1 MAAHLLVG
9 LARQRTPRAHIGVSG
24 WCARVNM
31 KDVELYVRYTAMIV
45 ALIVARRAP
54 ALSSMAGCQEFL
66 FGAGGGRH
74 PSEDMRGARRVAEA
88 RICRSLAYLTR
99 PTR

>member
-9 LARQRTPRAHIGVSG
+9 LARQRTPRAMVSANH
-24 WCARVNM
+24 ARINM

-45 ALIVARRAP
+45 ALIVARRAL
-54 ALSSMAGCQEFL
+54 ALSSLAGCQEIL

>member
-1 MAAHLLVG
+1 MAAHLLVE
-9 LARQRTPRAHIGVSG
+9 LARQRTPRAKVRANGAG
-24 WCARVNM
+24 VNM
-31 KDVELYVRYTAMIV
+31 KDVGLYVRYTLIIAGF
-45 ALIVARRAP
+45 IVARRAP
-54 ALSSMAGCQEFL
+54 ALSSRAGCQEFL

>member
-1 MAAHLLVG
+1 
-9 LARQRTPRAHIGVSG
+9 
-24 WCARVNM
+24 M

-66 FGAGGGRH
+66 FGAGGERH

-88 RICRSLAYLTR
+88 RIRRSLAYLTR

>member
-1 MAAHLLVG
+1 
-9 LARQRTPRAHIGVSG
+9 
-24 WCARVNM
+24 M

-54 ALSSMAGCQEFL
+54 ALPSMAGSQEFL
-66 FGAGGGRH
+66 FGAGGERH
-74 PSEDMRGARRVAEA
+74 PSEDMRGATRVAEA
-88 RICRSLAYLTR
+88 RTCLSLAYLTR